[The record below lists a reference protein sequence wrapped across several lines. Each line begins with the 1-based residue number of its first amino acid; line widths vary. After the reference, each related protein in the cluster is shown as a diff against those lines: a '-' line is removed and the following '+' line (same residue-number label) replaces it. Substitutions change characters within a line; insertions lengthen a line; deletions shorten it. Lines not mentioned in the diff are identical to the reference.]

1 MSHSKK
7 ISLIS
12 RLHYLKLV
20 FRSLLFLAAA
30 AAYVIRRVRGIPFS
44 LNTITDRPL
53 ILGIIAA
60 IFFSEMLL
68 RFFPSNLES
77 MGCQKQFAKNYI
89 PKEPSIPHQSTWRTT
104 LLVAL
109 VWLLLNGLIGLVYFL
124 GWIDEGILLLICL
137 FYSVCDM
144 ICILFFCPFQTWIMK
159 NKCCGSCR
167 IYNWDYA
174 MMFTPLLFIPSL
186 YTWSLLGLALVLL
199 VIWEGIYHRHPERFY
214 EQTNESLKCVNCP
227 EKLCHH
233 KKQLRSF
240 LKKRKIELS
249 EELKKLGLDRQ

>member
-1 MSHSKK
+1 MKLRLSR
-7 ISLIS
+7 ISA
-12 RLHYLKLV
+12 LHYFKLV
-20 FRSLLFLAAA
+20 YRSLLLLVALLL
-30 AAYVIRRVRGIPFS
+30 Y
-44 LNTITDRPL
+44 
-53 ILGIIAA
+53 IIAQLGGEEFSRSVLHTFRW
-60 IFFSEMLL
+60 IFALIWLVYAVEMVL
-68 RFFPSNLES
+68 RLFPSSYES
-77 MGCQKQFAKNYI
+77 MGCQKQFKKNYH
-89 PKEPSIPHQSTWRTT
+89 PTGNALDKPSEKPIWAIFFAWIALNGAIYVLYFTHIIDRYIL

-109 VWLLLNGLIGLVYFL
+109 AYG
-124 GWIDEGILLLICL
+124 
-137 FYSVCDM
+137 VCDM
-144 ICILFFCPFQTWIMK
+144 ICILFFCPFQTWFMK

-174 MMFTPLLFIPSL
+174 MMFTPFLLIPSL

-199 VIWEGIYHRHPERFY
+199 AYWEWTYHRYPERFY
-214 EQTNESLKCVNCP
+214 EQSNESLKCVNCP